1 MENNNVIAFAYDFC
15 DKISEA
21 SENKYD
27 EIESIFVKD
36 DNSFEGSISL
46 YNNTIVFQKC
56 QFLKHTSTTT
66 INGKDDFEIQVSSK
80 KKKTIMVSGDDIF
93 HPIIGSSCYVVNW
106 VTFDRL
112 LREDYYFNLR
122 ESYTVNRIY
131 SKPIIKN
138 DESGSCLMY
147 YNGAIQNITE
157 NRKENMYFLKDNQ
170 LYLVNNCFNVQTEYY
185 VKKEIKKKRQIEI
198 ISQLLRIHFV
208 RQGCYKIIPRVA
220 NNICVKWLP
229 NKTTIETILRRI
241 AKEDSKMYIWRLYE
255 EDIQNSEPYSLSEIQ
270 SLQK

>member
-1 MENNNVIAFAYDFC
+1 
-15 DKISEA
+15 
-21 SENKYD
+21 
-27 EIESIFVKD
+27 
-36 DNSFEGSISL
+36 
-46 YNNTIVFQKC
+46 
-56 QFLKHTSTTT
+56 
-66 INGKDDFEIQVSSK
+66 
-80 KKKTIMVSGDDIF
+80 
-93 HPIIGSSCYVVNW
+93 
-106 VTFDRL
+106 
-112 LREDYYFNLR
+112 
-122 ESYTVNRIY
+122 
-131 SKPIIKN
+131 
-138 DESGSCLMY
+138 
-147 YNGAIQNITE
+147 
-157 NRKENMYFLKDNQ
+157 MYFLKDNQ